1 MRQEDAKVGQ
11 VSKNAME
18 ILAEDLRRKEEEV
31 QRKTEAANE
40 KREQRLREVS
50 RPMRWENSGLER

>member
-1 MRQEDAKVGQ
+1 MRQEEEKVGQ

-31 QRKTEAANE
+31 QRTAEAANE

-50 RPMRWENSGLER
+50 DDQ